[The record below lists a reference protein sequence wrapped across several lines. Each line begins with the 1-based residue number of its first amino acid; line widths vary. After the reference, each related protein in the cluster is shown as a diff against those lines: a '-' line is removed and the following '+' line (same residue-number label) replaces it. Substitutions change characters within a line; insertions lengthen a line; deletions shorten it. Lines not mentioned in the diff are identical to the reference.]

1 MTNNR
6 LISGILFMSL
16 IAGYA
21 MAAMAAPVPVAGGPV
36 RLKDVSGKTFCSDNG
51 LRYTFRAN
59 GIVETSA
66 FGSGT
71 WNVDEFNHVV
81 IRFPT
86 QHIDIAV
93 TKEKTPQGMVYHY
106 VRYGGDESL
115 GSARVCK

>member
-6 LISGILFMSL
+6 LIGRILFMSL

-36 RLKDVSGKTFCSDNG
+36 RSKDVSGKTFCSDNG

-71 WNVDEFNHVV
+71 WNVDEFYHVV

-106 VRYGGDESL
+106 VRYGGDKSL